1 MLIITESGR
10 VNMITSCCRYDKPP
24 DAGDLKLKKIGLVL
38 LKTGFM
44 RMLLMLMMTNTK
56 ENSTKTITLLTVEEI
71 IGGEKEEYMMAL
83 MCPTGGRYNIL
94 RFAMSVEGTLI
105 QGVQNLWEVDEKS
118 ESRGDKRGKMNKT
131 EEKSANNINLWL
143 VGGSYSVGILFRRR
157 KRTNADQ
164 RNDRD
169 ISWEVTNTSVVP
181 IKNPVMMN
189 VWEDIQQF
197 NFGKTI
203 RMARRIVLYNSLQ
216 LVVMNK
222 RLNRGELLVE
232 VQDKFMYAE
241 ENTMVDVREPYMVVV
256 SCRTGGHKKP

>member
-1 MLIITESGR
+1 MRKIIQE
-10 VNMITSCCRYDKPP
+10 
-24 DAGDLKLKKIGLVL
+24 
-38 LKTGFM
+38 
-44 RMLLMLMMTNTK
+44 
-56 ENSTKTITLLTVEEI
+56 
-71 IGGEKEEYMMAL
+71 
-83 MCPTGGRYNIL
+83 
-94 RFAMSVEGTLI
+94 
-105 QGVQNLWEVDEKS
+105 VQNLWEVDEKS

-189 VWEDIQQF
+189 LWEDIQQF

-203 RMARRIVLYNSLQ
+203 RMARRIILYNSLQ

-232 VQDKFMYAE
+232 VQDKFM
-241 ENTMVDVREPYMVVV
+241 
-256 SCRTGGHKKP
+256 

>member
-1 MLIITESGR
+1 
-10 VNMITSCCRYDKPP
+10 
-24 DAGDLKLKKIGLVL
+24 
-38 LKTGFM
+38 
-44 RMLLMLMMTNTK
+44 
-56 ENSTKTITLLTVEEI
+56 
-71 IGGEKEEYMMAL
+71 
-83 MCPTGGRYNIL
+83 
-94 RFAMSVEGTLI
+94 
-105 QGVQNLWEVDEKS
+105 
-118 ESRGDKRGKMNKT
+118 
-131 EEKSANNINLWL
+131 

-203 RMARRIVLYNSLQ
+203 RMARRIILYNSLQ

-241 ENTMVDVREPYMVVV
+241 ENTMGDMREP
-256 SCRTGGHKKP
+256 